1 MDGMINFLEI
11 IGNEYKL
18 CDEDLNSTLEKA
30 NDCNS
35 IAIISI
41 IGPENNGKTFF
52 IDCLFNYMES
62 KYKDQWPACDDA
74 IIKINKSP
82 NKQNGK
88 NKVLKISSQPFIIAE
103 KLIDKLYKTAIYL
116 IDSENIFDLKMQS
129 IEARDMSA
137 LLILTSST
145 VIYNTK
151 HELPVYKLKF

>member
-18 CDEDLNSTLEKA
+18 CAENLNSALEKA

-52 IDCLFNYMES
+52 IDCLFNYMKS
-62 KYKDQWPACDDA
+62 KYKDEWPACHNA
-74 IIKINKSP
+74 IININKSQ
-82 NKQNGK
+82 NKQNNEK
-88 NKVLKISSQPFIIAE
+88 NKVLKISSQPFIIKE
-103 KLIDKLYKTAIYL
+103 KPIDKVYKTAIYL
-116 IDSENIFDLKMQS
+116 IDSENIFDLKIQS

-145 VIYNTK
+145 VIYNIK
-151 HELPVYKLKF
+151 HELPVYKPI